1 MHRDNK
7 QRESASGRRG
17 ARLEPHGAALGEL
30 DGVVDQVLESRAQ
43 PHRVA
48 DEQVGQ
54 VVGNVRFRREAFRL
68 RARRQRIR
76 QKFDEPPRPENFFA
90 QRQRAGFRLGRI
102 KDQVVS
108 EARCSALALMPAAQL
123 RSFLPR
129 VELASNSPSARMPVS
144 AVRMSCANAAS
155 AASWARAAPARR
167 DERRRAAFATDFAFD
182 LERAMA
188 PPRRRG
194 QHATAV
200 AGTKQAQGIFSQCPS
215 PTIRLI
221 SAAVVPRPRNSRRL
235 VACVDF
241 DSLRPSAS
249 RMRRW

>member
-1 MHRDNK
+1 MARDLGAGLGERTEQPFDLGRLEADAAVVHRDNEP
-7 QRESASGRRG
+7 RESASGRRG

-102 KDQVVS
+102 EDQS
-108 EARCSALALMPAAQL
+108 RQRGEMLGARFDAGSPAPLALAESGTRQQL
-123 RSFLPR
+123 AERQDAGKRGADVVRECGECRF
-129 VELASNSPSARMPVS
+129 VGASGA
-144 AVRMSCANAAS
+144 
-155 AASWARAAPARR
+155 ARR
-167 DERRRAAFATDFAFD
+167 DERRRAGFATDFAFD

-194 QHATAV
+194 QHATAF
-200 AGTKQAQGIFSQCPS
+200 AGTKQAQGI
-215 PTIRLI
+215 I
-221 SAAVVPRPRNSRRL
+221 SSSI
-235 VACVDF
+235 
-241 DSLRPSAS
+241 SLSVQAPPSA
-249 RMRRW
+249 